1 MAYIGREPI
10 YGVFQK
16 QTITPTGA
24 TTYNL
29 DYAVSSATS
38 ILVSVG
44 GVIQNPITAYDVNI
58 GGTQII
64 FSEAPDTSAD
74 VYIIFLGER
83 YTVPTLGAN
92 TVVNSMITDNTIASA
107 KLTTTG
113 VTAAVYGNATNI
125 SSVEIDAAGRIT
137 SASNVSLI
145 TGVTAT
151 TYGGA
156 TAVPVVT
163 VDATGRITSAS
174 NAAITAG
181 ISTGKAIAMSMIF
194 GF

>member
-64 FSEAPDTSAD
+64 FTEAPDTSAE
-74 VYIIFLGER
+74 VYILFLGER

-92 TVVNSMITDNTIASA
+92 TVVNSMIVDSTIESGKLASSSV
-107 KLTTTG
+107 
-113 VTAAVYGNATNI
+113 VTAKIADYAVT
-125 SSVEIDAAGRIT
+125 SVKM
-137 SASNVSLI
+137 SN

-156 TAVPVVT
+156 TAIPVVT
-163 VDATGRITSAS
+163 VDGAGRVTSAS
-174 NAAITAG
+174 NATISAG